1 MGLISEVLLLPF
13 APVRGSLWA
22 VRQVLAE
29 AERQYY
35 DPATVR
41 AELAR
46 LEQRLEAG
54 EIDEEEFDRS
64 EDELLD
70 RLEIAL
76 SWSAGTGGQTGGGT
90 TDEGTT
96 R

>member
-13 APVRGSLWA
+13 APARGSGW
-22 VRQVLAE
+22 VIKQVLRE
-29 AERQYY
+29 AERVYY
-35 DPATVR
+35 DPATVQ

-46 LEQRLEAG
+46 LEERLEAG
-54 EIDEEEFDRS
+54 EITEEEFDRQ

-70 RLEIAL
+70 RLAVGMRGGP
-76 SWSAGTGGQTGGGT
+76 GTG
-90 TDEGTT
+90 EGTA

>member
-13 APVRGSLWA
+13 APVRGTSWVIQQV
-22 VRQVLAE
+22 VRE
-29 AERQYY
+29 AERIYY

-41 AELAR
+41 AELSR
-46 LEQRLEAG
+46 LEEQLGAG
-54 EIDEEEFDRS
+54 EITEEEFDRM

-70 RLEIAL
+70 RLDIAMRRN
-76 SWSAGTGGQTGGGT
+76 AGTDDGT
-90 TDEGTT
+90 A

>member
-13 APVRGSLWA
+13 APARGSLWA
-22 VRQVLAE
+22 VQQVLAE

-35 DPATVR
+35 DPVAVR

-46 LEQRLEAG
+46 LEQLLEAG
-54 EIDEEEFDRS
+54 DIDEEEFDRL

-76 SWSAGTGGQTGGGT
+76 NRSTGTGGETGGGT
-90 TDEGTT
+90 TGEGTAG
-96 R
+96 

>member
-13 APVRGSLWA
+13 APVRGTSWVIQQV
-22 VRQVLAE
+22 VRE
-29 AERQYY
+29 AERIYY

-41 AELAR
+41 AELSR
-46 LEQRLEAG
+46 LEGRLETG
-54 EIDEEEFDRS
+54 EITEEEFDRM

-70 RLEIAL
+70 RLDIAMGTN
-76 SWSAGTGGQTGGGT
+76 AGTDDGT
-90 TDEGTT
+90 A

>member
-1 MGLISEVLLLPF
+1 MGLIKELLLLPF
-13 APVRGSLWA
+13 APVRGSAW
-22 VRQVLAE
+22 VVEQVVHE
-29 AERQYY
+29 AERIYY

-46 LEQRLEAG
+46 LEERLEAG
-54 EIDEEEFDRS
+54 EIDEEEFDRA

-70 RLEIAL
+70 RLERPA
-76 SWSAGTGGQTGGGT
+76 
-90 TDEGTT
+90 

>member
-13 APVRGSLWA
+13 APVRGSGW
-22 VRQVLAE
+22 VIRQVLQE
-29 AERQYY
+29 AERIYY

-41 AELAR
+41 TELAR
-46 LEQRLEAG
+46 LEERLEAG
-54 EIDEEEFDRS
+54 EITEEEFSRQ

-70 RLEIAL
+70 RLEIATRR
-76 SWSAGTGGQTGGGT
+76 SAGTDDGWA
-90 TDEGTT
+90 

>member
-13 APVRGSLWA
+13 APVRGSAWA
-22 VRQVLAE
+22 IRQVMNE
-29 AERQYY
+29 AERIYY

-46 LEQRLEAG
+46 LEEQLEAG
-54 EIDEEEFDRS
+54 EITEEEFDQQ

-70 RLEIAL
+70 RLEIA
-76 SWSAGTGGQTGGGT
+76 SRTSAGLGNGT
-90 TDEGTT
+90 AP
-96 R
+96 

>member
-13 APVRGSLWA
+13 APVRGSSW
-22 VRQVLAE
+22 VIEQVVHE
-29 AERQYY
+29 AERIYY

-41 AELAR
+41 AELSR
-46 LEQRLEAG
+46 LEERLEAG
-54 EIDEEEFDRS
+54 EITEEEFDRM

-70 RLEIAL
+70 RLDIAMGR
-76 SWSAGTGGQTGGGT
+76 STGTDDGT
-90 TDEGTT
+90 A

>member
-1 MGLISEVLLLPF
+1 MGLITEVLLLPF

-22 VRQVLAE
+22 VRQVVTE

-35 DPATVR
+35 DPAAVR

-46 LEQRLEAG
+46 LEQRLDAG
-54 EIDEEEFDRS
+54 EIDEAEFDRL

-70 RLEIAL
+70 RLEIGARR
-76 SWSAGTGGQTGGGT
+76 STGTGNGT
-90 TDEGTT
+90 TQ
-96 R
+96 

>member
-1 MGLISEVLLLPF
+1 MGLIKEVVLLPF
-13 APVRGSLWA
+13 APVRGSGW
-22 VRQVLAE
+22 VIGQVLRE
-29 AERQYY
+29 AERIYY

-46 LEQRLEAG
+46 LEEQLVAG
-54 EIDEEEFDRS
+54 EIDEEEFERR

-70 RLEIAL
+70 RLEIGLRGGA
-76 SWSAGTGGQTGGGT
+76 ATGNGTA
-90 TDEGTT
+90 

>member
-1 MGLISEVLLLPF
+1 MGLIKEVLLLPF
-13 APVRGSLWA
+13 APVRGSGWA
-22 VRQVLAE
+22 IGQVLRE
-29 AERQYY
+29 AERIYY

-46 LEQRLEAG
+46 LEERLEAG
-54 EIDEEEFDRS
+54 EITEEEFDRQ

-76 SWSAGTGGQTGGGT
+76 RSGDTTGDGT
-90 TDEGTT
+90 

>member
-1 MGLISEVLLLPF
+1 MGLISEVLLLPL

-22 VRQVLAE
+22 MEQVLAE

-35 DPATVR
+35 DPAAVR

-46 LEQRLEAG
+46 LEEQLVTG
-54 EIDEEEFDRS
+54 EIDQETFDRV

-70 RLEIAL
+70 RLE
-76 SWSAGTGGQTGGGT
+76 GP
-90 TDEGTT
+90 
-96 R
+96 